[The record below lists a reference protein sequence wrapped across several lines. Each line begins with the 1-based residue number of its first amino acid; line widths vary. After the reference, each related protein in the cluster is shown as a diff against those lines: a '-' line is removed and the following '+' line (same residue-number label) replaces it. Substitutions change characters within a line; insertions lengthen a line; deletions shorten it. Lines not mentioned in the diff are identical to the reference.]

1 MKTVDHDKKQIKALV
16 SLEGKITKDACYF
29 VEGENIGRYLIHD
42 DSETHRYLPV
52 EMFKLMGD
60 DAELESHN
68 SHYKESVEPIDLIEA
83 FGLNF
88 LRGNVIK
95 YVARA
100 GRKDD
105 ELQDLKKAKW
115 YLEREIKRLEN
126 GRE

>member
-1 MKTVDHDKKQIKALV
+1 MNND
-16 SLEGKITKDACYF
+16 
-29 VEGENIGRYLIHD
+29 
-42 DSETHRYLPV
+42 
-52 EMFKLMGD
+52 
-60 DAELESHN
+60 

-83 FGLNF
+83 FNLNF
-88 LRGNVIK
+88 SRANVIK